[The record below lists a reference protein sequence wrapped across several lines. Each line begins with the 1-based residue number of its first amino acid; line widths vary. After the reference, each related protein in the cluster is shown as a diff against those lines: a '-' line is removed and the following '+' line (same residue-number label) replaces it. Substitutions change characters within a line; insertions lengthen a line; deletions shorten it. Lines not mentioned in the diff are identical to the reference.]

1 MNLIVCVDVNW
12 AIGNQNE
19 LLVNIPA
26 DKRFFKEMTS
36 GGVVLGGRRTM
47 EGLPGRTTL
56 KGRTNIVLTRQRDY
70 QYGDALV
77 VHSVAEALGTLRQ
90 YAERQIYIIGGG
102 EVYQEFLPYCDHA
115 YVTKVNHAYEA
126 DTFFPDL
133 DQNQEWELI
142 QKSEEQTDYDL
153 EYYFYQYHRK
163 K

>member
-1 MNLIVCVDVNW
+1 MNIIVCVDQNW
-12 AIGNQNE
+12 AIGNKNE

-26 DKRFFKEMTS
+26 DKRLFKELTT

-47 EGLPGRTTL
+47 EGLPGGTTL

-77 VHSVAEALGTLRQ
+77 VHSVSEALEMLRQ
-90 YAERQIYIIGGG
+90 YKDDQIYIIGG
-102 EVYQEFLPYCDHA
+102 EKVYQEFLPYCDHA
-115 YVTKVNHAYEA
+115 YVTKVAYSYEA

-133 DQNQEWELI
+133 DQREDWVITQE
-142 QKSEEQTDYDL
+142 SEEQTYYDL

-163 K
+163 